1 MNAGG
6 SWWRRLDQSGAPLLL
21 ARIVLA
27 ATFLYMGTNKLNEP
41 FDFLKQLRLYHMLPT
56 EPPLFINAAAIV
68 LPWLEIIVGTA
79 LLLGLRLRGAA
90 AMIALMLCVFSPAIL
105 IRTLHIRA
113 EEGTPFFQIAFDCG
127 CGTGVVTVWT
137 KLLGNVG
144 LLALAFVALL
154 SRSERFCLS
163 AWMNRPERSAAPR
176 G

>member
-1 MNAGG
+1 MSAGG
-6 SWWRRLDQSGAPLLL
+6 LWWRRLDQSGALLL
-21 ARIVLA
+21 PARVVLA
-27 ATFLYMGTNKLNEP
+27 ATFLWMGTNKLNEP

-56 EPPLFINAAAIV
+56 EPPIFMNATTIV
-68 LPWLEIIVGTA
+68 LPWLEIVVGVA

-90 AMIALMLCVFSPAIL
+90 AVIAVMLCVFTPAIL

-144 LLALAFVALL
+144 LLALALVAML

-163 AWMNRPERSAAPR
+163 AWTDRPKCSVAPL